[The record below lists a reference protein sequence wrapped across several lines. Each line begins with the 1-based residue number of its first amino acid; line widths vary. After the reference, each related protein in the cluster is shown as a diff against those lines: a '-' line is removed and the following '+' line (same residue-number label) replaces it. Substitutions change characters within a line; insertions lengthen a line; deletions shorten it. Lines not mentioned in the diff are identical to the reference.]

1 MRHVI
6 SALVQNVPG
15 VLAHVSGM
23 LASRGFNIDSLAVG
37 ATEDPTLSR
46 MTFVV
51 VGGDSVLEQVAKQLE
66 KIVTVVQV
74 TDISAGPHVE
84 RDLMLIKVKAESG
97 TQRSEIRELV
107 DIFRGKI
114 VDVGQSELMIE
125 ISGRESKL
133 EAFIERVRPFGI
145 SALSRTG
152 RIALIRSDS
161 LTASDEGDE

>member
-37 ATEDPTLSR
+37 ATED

-74 TDISAGPHVE
+74 TDISACPHVE